1 MENMHKAQIIAVD
14 AFRSFGHP
22 ARVTASVRPTFRP
35 LAGSS
40 RVASFLNSLR
50 GARSMVRAEPAG
62 ELSSVECHL
71 VDLALRRWVSENQ
84 EPATGA

>member
-22 ARVTASVRPTFRP
+22 PRVTASVRPTFRP
-35 LAGSS
+35 LAGPS
-40 RVASFLNSLR
+40 RVAWLLNSVR
-50 GARSMVRAEPAG
+50 GAWSMVRSEPVG
-62 ELSSVECHL
+62 ELNPVECHL

-84 EPATGA
+84 KPATGA